1 MFLVEI
7 VTLVTTWIVREYKIE
22 DPTFNRLTLVILVG
36 AIAEILL
43 KSLGVMI
50 AKKLCPQR
58 LNF

>member
-7 VTLVTTWIVREYKIE
+7 VTLVTTWIVREYKID